1 MDQLEKQLDKEEFQ
15 EIGSTASFKIQTTED
30 KVDTGKAVDASLVNI
45 ESIGTESKEQDT
57 SSRSGNDAHADDA
70 DIRPI
75 YDEEPMV
82 EVQTTADINIFATGQ
97 QHTEQPEFNNEGK
110 VDQNVEQCH
119 DTCPLP
125 AKSTDNHTTELS
137 NQSLESENIR
147 LKKTVAQFQKDFLRM
162 EAHCVNLELKYQNQA
177 LKEGQHGQFLKVTS
191 NEAKVKHDID
201 VIETINIELEHKVA
215 KLLEEN
221 ETLKRHYKEMKL
233 TGNSVNTKFAKS
245 SILGKPAL
253 QPRRNQSVVRQ
264 PTAFKS
270 ERPSFSK
277 QRFASQVDVNDDL
290 SKPVTTHY
298 LPKERESA
306 IAKPHHMIAPGSSRY
321 SSNDMVHNHYLEE
334 AKKKTQESSRNS
346 EPSVMPSARSQSTAN
361 SSKPKPR
368 INNQKS
374 RNWPASKSSCV
385 TTKTVPIA
393 EHSRNSRSFSDYK
406 HFVCSTCQKCVFNA
420 NHDSCVTKFLNEVNS
435 RAKVPSHKTTTRY
448 KPVEQ
453 CKGCKETQKKDR
465 SQKDTSG
472 TEGKNFQDRLVVGG
486 FLWKIFTYDN
496 NVDSEPQNGSNDDI
510 TNQYECNQTLDVSA
524 ELEIHDHN
532 NELSRSKLVPK
543 VVPPADTSRQELE
556 LLFHHHITMLRSYA
570 LSWKPCQGDSLNLPD
585 HRIHKDGDGD
595 ASFQLKSN
603 SLPHAHAQTTKT
615 YYKHQDSRIMKA
627 QELKTKTSAQ
637 TLIYKIFLQR
647 YQVYQG
653 RTVSN
658 AFPKGMMQNQ
668 RSQDEGT
675 ILQRIRDQ
683 TTRKLN
689 DKAIFIDLMKE
700 ALEIGQAREYSSMLT
715 QHRDIG
721 VFLEFFQKF
730 VTDIRKKW
738 LIMNRRNV
746 RSRVMNG
753 SQKTF
758 TAMR

>member
-1 MDQLEKQLDKEEFQ
+1 MNLLRSRLMKEH
-15 EIGSTASFKIQTTED
+15 
-30 KVDTGKAVDASLVNI
+30 
-45 ESIGTESKEQDT
+45 SINELSDPYMMKK
-57 SSRSGNDAHADDA
+57 
-70 DIRPI
+70 
-75 YDEEPMV
+75 PMV
-82 EVQTTADINIFATGQ
+82 EYKHCCEINIFATGQ

-125 AKSTDNHTTELS
+125 AKFTDNQTTELS

-215 KLLEEN
+215 KLLKEN
-221 ETLKRHYKEMKL
+221 ETLKRHNKEMFDSIKTIRAKNIEHTASLIANNDKFKAQLQEKGFAIAALKNELRKL

-270 ERPSFSK
+270 ERPSLSK
-277 QRFASQVDVNDDL
+277 QRFASQVDVNNDL
-290 SKPVTTHY
+290 SKPVTTQY

-306 IAKPHHMIAPGSSRY
+306 VAKPHHMIAPGSSRY

-361 SSKPKPR
+361 GSKPKPR

-393 EHSRNSRSFSDYK
+393 EHSRNSRSFSDSK

-448 KPVEQ
+448 KP
-453 CKGCKETQKKDR
+453 CR
-465 SQKDTSG
+465 AI
-472 TEGKNFQDRLVVGG
+472 N
-486 FLWKIFTYDN
+486 TYL
-496 NVDSEPQNGSNDDI
+496 VDSEPQNGSNEDI
-510 TNQYECNQTLDVSA
+510 TNQYECEQTLDVSA
-524 ELEIHDHN
+524 GLVLHQMTSDHNSSELGIHDHSN
-532 NELSRSKLVPK
+532 DVTFKARFQKLFSSRQD
-543 VVPPADTSRQELE
+543 DTSRKSWK
-556 LLFHHHITMLRSYA
+556 SYA

-595 ASFQLKSN
+595 ALFQLKSD
-603 SLPHAHAQTTKT
+603 SLPHAHAQTTMT
-615 YYKHQDSRIMKA
+615 YYKHRDSRIMKA
-627 QELKTKTSAQ
+627 QESKTKTSAQ
-637 TLIYKIFLQR
+637 TLIYKIFL
-647 YQVYQG
+647 
-653 RTVSN
+653 
-658 AFPKGMMQNQ
+658 
-668 RSQDEGT
+668 
-675 ILQRIRDQ
+675 
-683 TTRKLN
+683 
-689 DKAIFIDLMKE
+689 
-700 ALEIGQAREYSSMLT
+700 
-715 QHRDIG
+715 
-721 VFLEFFQKF
+721 
-730 VTDIRKKW
+730 
-738 LIMNRRNV
+738 
-746 RSRVMNG
+746 
-753 SQKTF
+753 
-758 TAMR
+758 